1 MMVNRYRHWLAFG
14 TAVGIE
20 IGRESLN
27 VTVAKVRP
35 SGVTIL
41 GELGIPRFREQPAS
55 EWGAN
60 YASFLKKINASHL
73 AATVLLP
80 RDEVVVRQVVLPG
93 VSDRDLAAA
102 IRFELDSLH
111 PYSEGEPV
119 FAWARIGKTSSILV
133 GIARSEVIGQY
144 ATLFAE
150 AGVKVASF
158 TFSAATIYTALRL
171 YSIPPPDGFLAI
183 SEATGEL
190 EMYGESPA
198 RPIFSARMF
207 ASPDRAR
214 ALGIAEL
221 RLPPETEPLALESAL
236 PKPKAAPDEL
246 DLSRTAL
253 PYATALA
260 GACSQ
265 LALSVNLLPK
275 EQRHGSSRLRYIPTA
290 VLACLVL
297 LLAGAVL
304 AYPRIADRKYLALL
318 QGEIQKLEPKAK
330 DGIALDRLIATT
342 RNRSQVLDNFRRQT
356 KEDLAAVRELTE
368 ILKPP
373 AWLFSLQ
380 LTRDSITITGE
391 AEQAAPLL
399 KTLDSSREF
408 KGSDFTLPIAR
419 TGSGE
424 GFSIRST
431 RQAGGQ

>member
-1 MMVNRYRHWLAFG
+1 MINRYRHWLAIG

-27 VTVAKVRP
+27 VTVAKARP

-41 GELGIPRFREQPAS
+41 GEFGIPRFREQPAS
-55 EWGAN
+55 EWGAD
-60 YASFLKKINASHL
+60 YANFLKKLEASHL

-111 PYSEGEPV
+111 PYSEGDPV
-119 FAWARIGKTSSILV
+119 FDWARIGKTSSILV
-133 GIARSEVIGQY
+133 GITRSEVIGQY

-158 TFSAATIYTALRL
+158 TFSAATIYSALRL
-171 YSIPPPDGFLAI
+171 YSTPPAGGFLAI
-183 SEATGEL
+183 GPAAGEM
-190 EMYGESPA
+190 ETYGESEA
-198 RPIFSARMF
+198 RPIFSARMS
-207 ASPDRAR
+207 ASSERAR
-214 ALGIAEL
+214 ALAIAEL
-221 RLPPETEPLALESAL
+221 RLPPETEPLALENAL
-236 PKPKAAPDEL
+236 PKPMAAPAEL

-253 PYATALA
+253 PYAAALA
-260 GACSQ
+260 GACPQ

-290 VLACLVL
+290 VLACML
-297 LLAGAVL
+297 LLMSGALL
-304 AYPRIADRKYLALL
+304 AYPRIADRQYLALL
-318 QGEIQKLEPKAK
+318 QSEIQKLEPKAK
-330 DGIALDRLIATT
+330 DAVALDRLIATT

-356 KEDLAAVRELTE
+356 KEDLEAVRELTQ
-368 ILKPP
+368 ILKTPV
-373 AWLFSLQ
+373 WLFSLQ

-399 KTLDSSREF
+399 KVLDSSREF

-431 RQAGGQ
+431 RQAGPQ